1 MVAATAP
8 GGASRVSGRL
18 VLLSRVDCPLCDDF
32 LLELQQ
38 FAAETGLPPVEI
50 QDVDASADL
59 QRRFGLKVPVLLWDG
74 EPIASGRVDRDE
86 LTRLFRR
93 R

>member
-1 MVAATAP
+1 MAAIGP
-8 GGASRVSGRL
+8 GGPLPGSGRL
-18 VLLSRVDCPLCDDF
+18 VVLSRADCPLCDEF

-38 FAAETGLPPVEI
+38 FAATAGLPPIEI
-50 QDVDASADL
+50 QDVDASTEL

-74 EPIASGRVDRDE
+74 ELIASGRVDRDE